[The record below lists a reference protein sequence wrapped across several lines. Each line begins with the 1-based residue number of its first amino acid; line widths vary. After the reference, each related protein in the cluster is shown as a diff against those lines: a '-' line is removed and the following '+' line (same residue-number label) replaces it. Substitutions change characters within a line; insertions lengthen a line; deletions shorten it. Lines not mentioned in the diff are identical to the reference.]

1 MPKCDEPKIDSTSD
15 EATEIYLTTDETMFM
30 KKNLDILGF
39 SYLLSVSS
47 DSDKL
52 LIEKVNLYHF
62 SKIKTTRSDTKNTSP
77 FIKSVRR
84 KQSVLIL

>member
-1 MPKCDEPKIDSTSD
+1 MAKRFNFD
-15 EATEIYLTTDETMFM
+15 EAITTDI
-30 KKNLDILGF
+30 KGAA
-39 SYLLSVSS
+39 S
-47 DSDKL
+47 DSYIDNIKM
-52 LIEKVNLYHF
+52 IKVNLYHF